1 MDLYDALTD
10 AEAASTDVAR
20 QHADLVAQVEAK
32 QAELDDLQLE
42 IKGLKK
48 AIARYERRLT
58 SAREVVHDAA
68 GSEERPPVTDGQ
80 TPTTRETVQ
89 PQASGPSEDQQP
101 SATDGQTDGDWRKLH
116 RTEAVARMLAK
127 AGEPISPSNLS
138 RMLKEVGRDDD
149 GPLEVGKALN
159 HLQKKHRAT
168 TVERARWVPVHDLYD
183 PRGVPPITG
192 GTQEDEQEKGVTD
205 DQEVNGAAP
214 TLTGGERWS

>member
-1 MDLYDALTD
+1 MDLYEALTD
-10 AEAASTDVAR
+10 AEAASADVAR

-42 IKGLKK
+42 IKVLKK
-48 AIARYERRLT
+48 AITRYERRLVN
-58 SAREVVHDAA
+58 SKAARLAA

-80 TPTTRETVQ
+80 QTPTTREIVQ
-89 PQASGPSEDQQP
+89 PHASGSSEDQQP
-101 SATDGQTDGDWRKLH
+101 SATDGQTDGEWRELH

-168 TVERARWVPVHDLYD
+168 TVERARWVPVHELSD

-192 GTQEDEQEKGVTD
+192 GTQEDEQEK
-205 DQEVNGAAP
+205 
-214 TLTGGERWS
+214 TGPRLPSPGMSSDPEPEKE